1 MVIPIPNILFENK
14 GRVFEVNEKSG
25 VMDYG
30 IGRGS
35 VHFDYDNDG
44 DQDIFVVNQR
54 PVESVFYGENMG
66 SKLYRNDSSN
76 NNNWLKI
83 KLKGKQSTT
92 RGLGA
97 RIRIVCDDLSMIR
110 EVDGGSSHASQN
122 SSIVHFGLGQNQIV
136 DSVTVTWPGGKTQ
149 SLINP
154 GINQLIVIEEF
165 HNKETSIFQ
174 TIMNYFK
181 Y

>member
-1 MVIPIPNILFENK
+1 
-14 GRVFEVNEKSG
+14 
-25 VMDYG
+25 
-30 IGRGS
+30 
-35 VHFDYDNDG
+35 
-44 DQDIFVVNQR
+44 
-54 PVESVFYGENMG
+54 
-66 SKLYRNDSSN
+66 
-76 NNNWLKI
+76 
-83 KLKGKQSTT
+83 
-92 RGLGA
+92 
-97 RIRIVCDDLSMIR
+97 MIR